1 MASRREFLQFGIA
14 ASALPIT
21 GAGGLSSDLLTSN
34 EPARTPLYKVVFD
47 ERFPDSV
54 AFGIEMKRLGVPAHG
69 INGDITDFWLRDLDP
84 RWKRG
89 PVAIAGLTAHGPVF
103 CLERL
108 SWDHHLRVVFSA
120 EHRSLGDGRIEHTIS
135 GPDIMLRHAAELV
148 AGGPNWGTLIA
159 RVVTHCPPDRSQIS
173 KTTIIT
179 PLATATDDEQEP
191 LMSWVIAPVD
201 GVTRRD
207 LT

>member
-21 GAGGLSSDLLTSN
+21 GAGNLSSEVLNSG
-34 EPARTPLYKVVFD
+34 EPAGVPLYKVVFD

-54 AFGIEMKRLGVPAHG
+54 AFGVEMKRLGVPTYA
-69 INGDITDFWLRDLDP
+69 IQGDITDFWLHDLDP
-84 RWKRG
+84 RWKKA
-89 PVAIAGLTAHGPVF
+89 PVAIAGLTAHGPLF

-108 SWDHHLRVVFSA
+108 SWDHRMRVVFSA
-120 EHRSLGDGRIEHTIS
+120 EHRSLGDGRIEHAIS

-148 AGGPNWGTLIA
+148 AGGPNWAAHIA
-159 RVVTHCPPDRSQIS
+159 RVVTHCPPSRPQIS

-191 LMSWVIAPVD
+191 LMSWVIAPVEA
-201 GVTRRD
+201 GRN

>member
-21 GAGGLSSDLLTSN
+21 GATGLSSDLLHSGA
-34 EPARTPLYKVVFD
+34 PARLPLYKVVFD
-47 ERFPDSV
+47 ERFADSV
-54 AFGIEMKRLGVPAHG
+54 RFGVEMKRLGVPTHA
-69 INGDITDFWLRDLDP
+69 IQGDITDFWLHDLDP
-84 RWKRG
+84 RWKKA
-89 PVAIAGLTAHGPVF
+89 PVAIAGLTAHGPLF

-108 SWDHHLRVVFSA
+108 SWDHRMRVVFSA
-120 EHRSLGDGRIEHTIS
+120 EHRSLGDGRIEHAIS

-148 AGGPNWGTLIA
+148 AGGPNWAAHIA
-159 RVVTHCPPDRSQIS
+159 AVVTHCPPGRSQIS
-173 KTTIIT
+173 RTTIIT

-201 GVTRRD
+201 AVRRN